1 MNNMKKIFE
10 HLGYYSDLNDI
21 LRLYDKMAGDVV
33 DDMLK
38 ENGCFH
44 ETDDSE
50 LDENSLA
57 CYFPTFV
64 KKNGKE
70 YAVIRDIDWDI
81 KDLENL
87 DADSDADN
95 DKYDRNPSY
104 IDVYVLKE
112 E

>member
-1 MNNMKKIFE
+1 MRKMFE
-10 HLGYYSDLNDI
+10 HLGYYSGLNDI

-38 ENGCFH
+38 GDGCFH
-44 ETDDSE
+44 ETDDCE

-57 CYFPTFV
+57 CYFPTFIE
-64 KKNGKE
+64 KNGRT
-70 YAVIRDIDWDI
+70 YAIIKDIDWDI
-81 KDLENL
+81 KELEAL

-104 IDVYVLKE
+104 IDVYILKQE
-112 E
+112 

>member
-1 MNNMKKIFE
+1 MTKKNYK

-21 LRLYDKMAGDVV
+21 LRLYDKLAEDVV

-38 ENGCFH
+38 GNGCFH
-44 ETDDSE
+44 ETDDCE

-81 KDLENL
+81 KELENL
-87 DADSDADN
+87 DADSDTDN
-95 DKYDRNPSY
+95 ELYDRNPSY
-104 IDVYVLKE
+104 IDVYVLSE
-112 E
+112 NN